1 MEINKKYALLDTD
14 FLYKVHLARN
24 DENYTLAEIVLSFTE
39 YDFFCHEMIK
49 EELSR
54 HNIVPDPNPWLA
66 DKIRLGRIKM
76 YTDADILC
84 ELSKVYG
91 EAATLTYLSLLQ
103 ESCNTFDVGFYERYY
118 GDLENIENVLDKNVF
133 LAVLKECD
141 DRIPHQNGVGEKKSL
156 VLVQMMEI
164 LYSDQVYVF
173 CSDDFKARQSIA
185 GLSKPINCISIL
197 GIFHKLKE
205 LGYGKSEMQIYYDRL
220 SAFLKTQMEYKVWS
234 MSGHQRIKIAIS
246 QVYDDIYEGKFELLR
261 NGDLHYIK

>member
-1 MEINKKYALLDTD
+1 MKINKKYALLDTD
-14 FLYKVHLARN
+14 FLYKAHLARN
-24 DENYTLAEIVLSFTE
+24 DENYTLAEIVLNFTE

-54 HNIVPDPNPWLA
+54 YNIVPDPNPWLA
-66 DKIRLGRIKM
+66 HKIRLGRIKM
-76 YTDADILC
+76 YTDEDILC

-118 GDLENIENVLDKNVF
+118 GDLENIENVLDKDVF
-133 LAVLKECD
+133 LAALKECD

-205 LGYGKSEMQIYYDRL
+205 LGYRKSEMQIYYDRL
-220 SAFLKTQMEYKVWS
+220 AAFLKTQTEYKVWS

-246 QVYDDIYEGKFELLR
+246 RVYDDIYEGKFELLR